1 MVVYES
7 TEKTSWVNILDNC
20 ACLDKKKLAKLALLF
35 TFQVRNITLVSDNG
49 IIRPGLFYKALT
61 VWIDR
66 DVLGY
71 AFSQVKV
78 SLTS

>member
-7 TEKTSWVNILDNC
+7 TEKTRWVNILDNC
-20 ACLDKKKLAKLALLF
+20 ACLDRKNWRRLAILF
-35 TFQVRNITLVSDNG
+35 TFQVQNITLVSDDG
-49 IIRPGLFYKALT
+49 IIRPDLFYKALT